1 MFWDALKWLCKKWML
16 FRPVTSL
23 PCDLAW
29 KKCNPSGTV
38 KSKNKVRDLC
48 GCGWA
53 NSLTSS
59 LRSDPGLCMYHWI
72 WACWDLG
79 IHSRNVELLCT
90 PNRTLSSTRPL
101 TRPKENT
108 TVIDPLMIDC
118 LMVQWFICLFDGCVF
133 TALQLQFRKLYI
145 IEKNNWE
152 KWIRTVFC
160 VPALTGRVTML
171 DVLSSGSPV
180 KQTHKVY

>member
-1 MFWDALKWLCKKWML
+1 MKSRIMFWDALKWLCKKWML

-38 KSKNKVRDLC
+38 KSKNKVRLQMLESMAKEREGSKRKSEENLC
-48 GCGWA
+48 LGDVCVQECGWA
-53 NSLTSS
+53 HSLTSS
-59 LRSDPGLCMYHWI
+59 LRSHPGLCMYHWI

-108 TVIDPLMIDC
+108 TVIDWLS
-118 LMVQWFICLFDGCVF
+118 LMVL
-133 TALQLQFRKLYI
+133 K
-145 IEKNNWE
+145 
-152 KWIRTVFC
+152 
-160 VPALTGRVTML
+160 
-171 DVLSSGSPV
+171 
-180 KQTHKVY
+180 KV